1 MVYCLNTVVI
11 LGAGGGKEVHM
22 IIKKMRLKKLR
33 DELERL
39 TDFIKDV
46 EGRNLPYFYRHF
58 DTMKNNI
65 DLFLCIGD
73 DDIDRLHLVLERDWK
88 ASHTTLLGVQEY
100 DLREN
105 NPDIDPRMCF
115 YFARLVSEVG
125 KYFEQ

>member
-39 TDFIKDV
+39 TDFIKEV
-46 EGRNLPYFYRHF
+46 EGRNLPYFYRYF

-65 DLFLCIGD
+65 DLFL
-73 DDIDRLHLVLERDWK
+73 LLERDWK